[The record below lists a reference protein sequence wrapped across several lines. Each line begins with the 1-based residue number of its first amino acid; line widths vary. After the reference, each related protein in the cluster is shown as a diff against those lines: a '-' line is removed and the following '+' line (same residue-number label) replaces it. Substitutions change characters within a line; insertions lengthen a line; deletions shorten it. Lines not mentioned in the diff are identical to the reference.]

1 MRLALGAPVNTL
13 VELFEKTEH
22 AYADKIAAV
31 AGERRVTYR
40 ELGALVRALSASL
53 AHRWGV
59 TRGDVIAVLAPNSI
73 EFIVSYFAI
82 VRLGAIVQPVDERLT
97 PREIG
102 AVLRDSRARAA
113 IVHRVLWP
121 ALDAV
126 RADLPDLSQLLG
138 IDVHDAEGVE
148 SFAGWAV
155 SPAPAVTASVSADD
169 VAELMYT
176 SGTTGVSKAVM
187 RSHANVRAASRN
199 SIRGFGYV
207 QRDTIAIVMPLSHSS
222 ALNSQMMP
230 LLELGGTIVL
240 IDAFEPVA
248 LTATIR
254 SERVSCLRAV
264 PTMLRLLLAVPGFN
278 ERDLPALR
286 LLLNSSA
293 PIDPQAYLALK
304 DRFPSIQ
311 VLNSYGLTE
320 ASTCTVLP
328 DLMASRRPDSI
339 GHAIAGVEMQV
350 VDENGNPLPDNV
362 EGEICVRGPHVFVGY
377 RNLDE
382 TARRVDGDGWLRTSD
397 LGHRDDEGYFYLHG
411 RRDDLINCGGHKVRP
426 LEVENC
432 ILEMGEV
439 AEVAVGGAPHRLLGE
454 VVKAFVIPRDGI
466 QLDPKAV
473 RRHCTRRLPSHK
485 VPFHVVLVS
494 QLPKNSV
501 GKVVRRHLGSPE
513 TQLVAAS

>member
-1 MRLALGAPVNTL
+1 MLPGPVVNTL
-13 VELFEKTEH
+13 VELFEKTEQ
-22 AYADKIAAV
+22 AYADKVAV
-31 AGERRVTYR
+31 IAGERRVTYR

-73 EFIVSYFAI
+73 EFIISYFAI
-82 VRLGAIVQPVDERLT
+82 VRLGATVQPVDERLA
-97 PREIG
+97 PQEIG

-121 ALDAV
+121 ALDSV
-126 RADLPDLSQLLG
+126 RADLDDLTALLG
-138 IDVHDAEGVE
+138 IDVHGAPDEVE
-148 SFAGWAV
+148 SFAGWTVA
-155 SPAPAVTASVSADD
+155 PAPAVNASVSADD

-176 SGTTGVSKAVM
+176 SGTTGISKAVM

-230 LLELGGTIVL
+230 LLELGGTLVL
-240 IDAFEPVA
+240 VESFEPVTLA
-248 LTATIR
+248 ATLR
-254 SERVSCLRAV
+254 EERVSCLRAV
-264 PTMLRLLLAVPGFN
+264 PTMLRLLLAVPGFT
-278 ERDLPALR
+278 EHDLPALR

-311 VLNSYGLTE
+311 VVNSYGLTE
-320 ASTCTVLP
+320 ASTCTILP
-328 DLMASRRPDSI
+328 DEMAARRPDSI
-339 GHAIAGVEMQV
+339 GHPIPGVEMQV
-350 VDENGNPLPDNV
+350 VDENGNPLPAEV

-377 RNLDE
+377 RNLE
-382 TARRVDGDGWLRTSD
+382 PGARRVDADGWLRTSD
-397 LGHRDDEGYFYLHG
+397 LGRRDDEGYYYLHG

-466 QLDPKAV
+466 ALDPKAV
-473 RRHCTRRLPSHK
+473 RRHCTRRLASHK
-485 VPFHVVLVS
+485 VPFHVVLVA

-501 GKVVRRHLGSPE
+501 GKVVRRHLGSNEPR
-513 TQLVAAS
+513 LVAAP